1 VVIGLNK
8 KATYDT
14 PMTDCQNTYDTTPDW
29 LTKNRKQRKMN
40 ELITLT
46 QAEKVHGLYEYF
58 LNGKS
63 VMFRL
68 LAKESDTHSMAK
80 EMIRAT
86 NEKRK
91 VLLIVE

>member
-1 VVIGLNK
+1 MVK
-8 KATYDT
+8 K
-14 PMTDCQNTYDTTPDW
+14 QKETT
-29 LTKNRKQRKMN
+29 KMN

-68 LAKESDTHSMAK
+68 LAKESDAQSMAK
-80 EMIRAT
+80 EMVRAT

>member
-1 VVIGLNK
+1 LAK
-8 KATYDT
+8 KQKEIT
-14 PMTDCQNTYDTTPDW
+14 
-29 LTKNRKQRKMN
+29 KMN

-46 QAEKVHGLYEYF
+46 QAEKVHGLYEYV
-58 LNGKS
+58 LTGKS

-68 LAKESDTHSMAK
+68 LAKESDAQSMAK
-80 EMIRAT
+80 EMVRAT

>member
-1 VVIGLNK
+1 MVK
-8 KATYDT
+8 KQKEIT
-14 PMTDCQNTYDTTPDW
+14 
-29 LTKNRKQRKMN
+29 KMN

-46 QAEKVHGLYEYF
+46 QAEKVHGLYEYV
-58 LNGKS
+58 LSGKS

-68 LAKESDTHSMAK
+68 LAKESDAISMAK
-80 EMIRAT
+80 EMVRAT

>member
-1 VVIGLNK
+1 MVK
-8 KATYDT
+8 K
-14 PMTDCQNTYDTTPDW
+14 QKETT
-29 LTKNRKQRKMN
+29 KMN

-46 QAEKVHGLYEYF
+46 QAEKVHGLYEYV
-58 LNGKS
+58 LTGKT

-68 LAKESDTHSMAK
+68 LAKESDTQSMAK
-80 EMIRAT
+80 EIVRAT

>member
-1 VVIGLNK
+1 MVK
-8 KATYDT
+8 K
-14 PMTDCQNTYDTTPDW
+14 QKETT
-29 LTKNRKQRKMN
+29 KMN

-46 QAEKVHGLYEYF
+46 QAEKVHGLYEYV
-58 LNGKS
+58 LTGKS

-68 LAKESDTHSMAK
+68 LAKESDAQSMAK
-80 EMIRAT
+80 EMVRAT

>member
-1 VVIGLNK
+1 MVK
-8 KATYDT
+8 K
-14 PMTDCQNTYDTTPDW
+14 QKETT
-29 LTKNRKQRKMN
+29 KMN

-58 LNGKS
+58 LNGKT

-68 LAKESDTHSMAK
+68 LAKESDATSMAK
-80 EMIRAT
+80 EMVRAT

>member
-1 VVIGLNK
+1 
-8 KATYDT
+8 
-14 PMTDCQNTYDTTPDW
+14 
-29 LTKNRKQRKMN
+29 MN

-46 QAEKVHGLYEYF
+46 QAEKEHGLYEYF
-58 LNGKS
+58 LSGKT

-68 LAKESDTHSMAK
+68 LAKESDTQSMAK
-80 EMIRAT
+80 EMVRAT

>member
-1 VVIGLNK
+1 LAK
-8 KATYDT
+8 KTEG
-14 PMTDCQNTYDTTPDW
+14 NH
-29 LTKNRKQRKMN
+29 KMN

-58 LNGKS
+58 LSGKN

-80 EMIRAT
+80 EITRAVD
-86 NEKRK
+86 EKRK
-91 VLLIVE
+91 VILIVE

>member
-1 VVIGLNK
+1 MVK
-8 KATYDT
+8 K
-14 PMTDCQNTYDTTPDW
+14 QKETT
-29 LTKNRKQRKMN
+29 KMN

-68 LAKESDTHSMAK
+68 LAKESDATSMAK
-80 EMIRAT
+80 EMVRAT

>member
-1 VVIGLNK
+1 MAK
-8 KATYDT
+8 KTEGDH
-14 PMTDCQNTYDTTPDW
+14 
-29 LTKNRKQRKMN
+29 KMN

-58 LNGKS
+58 LNGKN

-68 LAKESDTHSMAK
+68 LAKESDTPSMAK

>member
-1 VVIGLNK
+1 
-8 KATYDT
+8 
-14 PMTDCQNTYDTTPDW
+14 
-29 LTKNRKQRKMN
+29 MN

-46 QAEKVHGLYEYF
+46 QAEKEHGLYEYV
-58 LNGKS
+58 LSGKT

-68 LAKESDTHSMAK
+68 LAKESDTQSMAK
-80 EMIRAT
+80 EMVRAT

>member
-1 VVIGLNK
+1 
-8 KATYDT
+8 
-14 PMTDCQNTYDTTPDW
+14 
-29 LTKNRKQRKMN
+29 MN

-46 QAEKVHGLYEYF
+46 QAEKLHGLYEYF

-80 EMIRAT
+80 EMVRAT
-86 NEKRK
+86 NEKLK